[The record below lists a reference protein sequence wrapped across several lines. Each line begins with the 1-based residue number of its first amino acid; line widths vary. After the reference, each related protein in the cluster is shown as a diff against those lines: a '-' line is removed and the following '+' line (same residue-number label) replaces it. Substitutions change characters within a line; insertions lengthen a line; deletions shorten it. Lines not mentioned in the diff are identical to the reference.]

1 MAWQASEWVRSDFRV
16 RYAETDQMGI
26 AYHSNY
32 LIWFEV
38 ARVEFFRRFG
48 FTYDRLE
55 KETGTFLP
63 VVEVQCRYLLPLR
76 YDDEFSVKARLEE
89 FGRRLLGF
97 AYELVDKEGESVY
110 ARAHT
115 KHIATE
121 KSGRPKILP
130 VEFLDFLRQ
139 EDPSI
144 LSI

>member
-1 MAWQASEWVRSDFRV
+1 MATGQGSEWVETDFRV

-38 ARVEFFRRFG
+38 ARVEFFRRSG
-48 FTYDRLE
+48 FTYNRLE

-76 YDDEFSVKARLEE
+76 YDDEFTVKTRLEE

-97 AYELVDKEGESVY
+97 GYELVDEEGESVY
-110 ARAHT
+110 ARAYT
-115 KHIATE
+115 KHIATD
-121 KSGRPKILP
+121 KGGRPKTLP
-130 VEFLDFLRQ
+130 QEFLDFLRQ
-139 EDPSI
+139 EDPSPV
-144 LSI
+144 

>member
-1 MAWQASEWVRSDFRV
+1 MATGQGSEWVETDFRV

-38 ARVEFFRRFG
+38 ARVEFFRRSG
-48 FTYDRLE
+48 FTYNRLE

-76 YDDEFSVKARLEE
+76 YDDEFTVKTRLEE

-97 AYELVDKEGESVY
+97 GYELVDEEGESVY

-115 KHIATE
+115 KHIATD
-121 KSGRPKILP
+121 KGGRPKTLP
-130 VEFLDFLRQ
+130 QEFLDFVRQ
-139 EDPSI
+139 EDPSPV
-144 LSI
+144 

>member
-1 MAWQASEWVRSDFRV
+1 MVEEQGGEWVRTDFRV

-38 ARVEFFRRFG
+38 ARVEFFRQFG
-48 FTYDRLE
+48 FTYNRLE

-63 VVEVQCRYLLPLR
+63 VVEVHCRYLLPLR
-76 YDDEFSVKARLEE
+76 YDEKFTVKTRLEE

-97 AYELVDKEGESVY
+97 AYELVDKDGESIY

-115 KHIATE
+115 KHIATD
-121 KSGRPKILP
+121 KSGRPKTLP
-130 VEFLDFLRQ
+130 KEFLDFLHQ
-139 EDPSI
+139 GDASPV
-144 LSI
+144 